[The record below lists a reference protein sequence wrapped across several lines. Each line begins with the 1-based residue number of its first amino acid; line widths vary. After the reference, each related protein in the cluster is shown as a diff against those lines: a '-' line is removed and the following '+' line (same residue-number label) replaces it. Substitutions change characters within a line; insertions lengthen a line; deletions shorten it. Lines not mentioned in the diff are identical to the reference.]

1 MKKLIFLLT
10 VITVISMHT
19 HAQKSQVGITAGT
32 AIANYKAKVGSITVS
47 TKSNAGFTAGV
58 FANIAAGNSL
68 VFQPALN
75 WVQKGAK
82 TDESAN
88 GYTEKS
94 SLITSHIE
102 VAANT
107 LYSSNGFFAG
117 GGPTLSFGISGTSKA
132 ESGGTKT
139 SEKVKFGNGDN
150 DDMKSFDLGANI
162 VAGYQ
167 LKNGFLIAANYNIG
181 LSNLAP
187 GSGPDKGKLKSS
199 YFGIRLGFVIN
210 KAGSK

>member
-10 VITVISMHT
+10 VVISVSV

-32 AIANYKAKVGSITVS
+32 AIANYKAKLGSISFS
-47 TKSNAGFTAGV
+47 TKSNTGFTAGV

-75 WVQKGAK
+75 WVQKGSK
-82 TDESAN
+82 VDESAN
-88 GYTEKS
+88 GYVEKS

-102 VAANT
+102 MAANT
-107 LYSSNGFFAG
+107 LFSSNGFFAG
-117 GGPTLSFGISGTSKA
+117 GGPTLSFGIAGTSKA
-132 ESGGTKT
+132 ESGGVKT
-139 SEKVKFGNGDN
+139 SEKVKFGNSDN
-150 DDMKSFDLGANI
+150 DDMKSFDLGAN
-162 VAGYQ
+162 VLAGYQ
-167 LKNGFLIAANYNIG
+167 FKKGFLIAANYNIG

-187 GSGPDKGKLKSS
+187 GSDPNKGKLKSS
-199 YFGIRLGFVIN
+199 YFGIRLGYVIN

>member
-10 VITVISMHT
+10 AVISVSVY
-19 HAQKSQVGITAGT
+19 AQKSQFGITAGT
-32 AIANYKAKVGSITVS
+32 AIANYKAKLGSISFS
-47 TKSNAGFTAGV
+47 TKSNTGVTAGV

-68 VFQPALN
+68 IFQPALN
-75 WVQKGAK
+75 WVQKGSK
-82 TDESAN
+82 VDESAN
-88 GYTEKS
+88 GYVEKS

-102 VAANT
+102 MAANT
-107 LYSSNGFFAG
+107 LFSSNGFFAG

-167 LKNGFLIAANYNIG
+167 LKNGFLIAANYNLG

-187 GSGPDKGKLKSS
+187 GSDPNKGKLKSS
-199 YFGIRLGFVIN
+199 YFGIRLGYVIN

>member
-10 VITVISMHT
+10 VVISVSV

-32 AIANYKAKVGSITVS
+32 AIANYKAKLGSISFS
-47 TKSNAGFTAGV
+47 TKSNTGFTAGV

-75 WVQKGAK
+75 WVQKGSK
-82 TDESAN
+82 VDESAN
-88 GYTEKS
+88 GYVEKS

-117 GGPTLSFGISGTSKA
+117 GGPTLSFGISGTSKS
-132 ESGGTKT
+132 ESGGVKT

-167 LKNGFLIAANYNIG
+167 LKNGFLIAANYNLG

-187 GSGPDKGKLKSS
+187 GSDPNKGKLKSS
-199 YFGIRLGFVIN
+199 YFGIRLGYALN
-210 KAGSK
+210 NAGSK

>member
-10 VITVISMHT
+10 AVISVSVY
-19 HAQKSQVGITAGT
+19 AQKSQVGITAGT
-32 AIANYKAKVGSITVS
+32 AIANYKAKLGSISFS
-47 TKSNAGFTAGV
+47 TKSNTGFTAGV

-75 WVQKGAK
+75 WVQKGSK
-82 TDESAN
+82 VDESAN
-88 GYTEKS
+88 GYVEKS

-102 VAANT
+102 MAANT
-107 LYSSNGFFAG
+107 LFSSNGFFAG

-139 SEKVKFGNGDN
+139 SEKVKFGNSDD
-150 DDMKSFDLGANI
+150 DDMKSFDLGANLL
-162 VAGYQ
+162 AGYQ
-167 LKNGFLIAANYNIG
+167 FKKGFLIAANYNIG

-187 GSGPDKGKLKSS
+187 GSDPDKGKLKSS
-199 YFGIRLGFVIN
+199 YFGIKLGYVLN
-210 KAGSK
+210 NAGSK